1 MKFLVSVIVVA
12 ALMSGCATPVD
23 PNMMKLQIIT
33 NPPGALIYE
42 DGRALGQAPAFI
54 PYVISPA
61 ARQVGKITPRPITVV
76 WPSGAKATATP
87 GMFLARGQQQH
98 FVFSRPIDAPNLDKD
113 LQYAAQL
120 QQVGYA
126 RQQAAAAERQA
137 EAAESAA
144 LSTYLLNTAP
154 ADITCKTTGSKTVCN

>member
-1 MKFLVSVIVVA
+1 MKFLLPVIAA
-12 ALMSGCATPVD
+12 ALISACATPVD
-23 PNMMKLQIIT
+23 PNMMTLEVIT

-54 PYVISPA
+54 PYVITPA
-61 ARQVGKITPRPITVV
+61 VRHVGSITPRPITVV
-76 WPSGAKATATP
+76 WPSGAKATASP
-87 GMFLARGQQQH
+87 GMLLARGQRQH
-98 FVFSRPIDAPNLDKD
+98 FVFSRPMDAPNLDKD

-126 RQQAAAAERQA
+126 RQQAAAAQRQA

-154 ADITCKTTGSKTVCN
+154 TNITCKTTGSKTVCN